1 MTIRKKKAASLIG
14 FLVAISLIFAGCS
27 NGNNEGASPASSPA
41 ASPASSQA
49 NGDGGSSGEEIDW
62 KTVKADIRF
71 VYPGTSESE
80 KLFAENFKTAMKEKY
95 PNVNIEFMYLSWA
108 DMEKKI
114 SVMISTG
121 DVPDIATTQDVTNFV
136 QMDGLEDL
144 TPYMQR
150 EDSTVKPDNFLP
162 GTLDYSTIDGKIYAA
177 PATANAFN
185 LMVNEKM
192 LNDAGMKLEELQT
205 WEDVEKAAER
215 MTKDGKYGFG
225 YPLGVARFAFRV
237 PFTAGYSN
245 DLLLSDTSEAS
256 KAKYIELLN
265 HFKKLEAFQPK
276 AHLTWGYP
284 EMFRA
289 YSNGEVGIIPAG
301 TFFSSNVYSINPDI
315 INVSRAIPYPKGP
328 SGTAAKTPVA
338 NSGFGI
344 YKGSK
349 NKEVAW
355 RLIEE
360 LLSPEFNSTQ
370 AAILNISAEK
380 ATSLD
385 EVIKKAEDV
394 YPKAI
399 DGHKR
404 VIEDFLAMVDKSGV
418 PMDTIVGQ
426 PEMETVVQDVM
437 VKFLTNKLDAEEAY
451 GEIKKGIDAVAAK
464 YAK

>member
-1 MTIRKKKAASLIG
+1 MKAFKKGTARLTGLILAFSL
-14 FLVAISLIFAGCS
+14 VFAGCS
-27 NGNNEGASPASSPA
+27 NGNSNEASPSNSPASS
-41 ASPASSQA
+41 
-49 NGDGGSSGEEIDW
+49 NSSGEEIDW
-62 KTVKADIRF
+62 NTVKADIRF

-80 KLFAENFKTAMKEKY
+80 KLFAETFKNAMKEKY

-144 TPYMQR
+144 APYMQR
-150 EDSTVKPDNFLP
+150 EDSTVKADQFLP
-162 GTLDYSTIDGKIYAA
+162 GTLDYSSVEGKIYAA

-192 LNDAGMKLEELQT
+192 LNDVGMKIEDLQT
-205 WEDVEKAAER
+205 WGDMEKAAEL

-225 YPLGVARFAFRV
+225 YPMGVARFAFRV

-245 DLLLSDTSEAS
+245 DLLISDTSDQN
-256 KAKYIELLN
+256 KTKYIELLN
-265 HFKKLEAFQPK
+265 HFKKLEAYQPK

-289 YSNGEVGIIPAG
+289 YSNGEVGMIPAG

-328 SGTAAKTPVA
+328 SGSAAKTPVA

-355 RLIEE
+355 KLIEE

-385 EVIKKAEDV
+385 EVIKKAENV

-404 VIEDFLAMVDKSGV
+404 VIEDFLGIVEKSGV
-418 PMDTIVGQ
+418 PMDKIIGQ

-437 VKFLTNKLDAEEAY
+437 VKMMTNKMDAEEAFNA
-451 GEIKKGIDAVAAK
+451 IKKGIDPIITK

>member
-1 MTIRKKKAASLIG
+1 MAYKKSMTSLIG
-14 FLVAISLIFAGCS
+14 IILVFSLILAGCS
-27 NGNNEGASPASSPA
+27 NGGSNEASPAATPSSVPT
-41 ASPASSQA
+41 STS
-49 NGDGGSSGEEIDW
+49 SSGEEIDW

-80 KLFAENFKTAMKEKY
+80 KLFAETFKNAMKEKY
-95 PNVNIEFMYLSWA
+95 PNVNIEYMYLSWA

-121 DVPDIATTQDVTNFV
+121 DVPDIASTQDVTNFV

-144 TPYMQR
+144 APYMQR
-150 EDSTVKPDNFLP
+150 ENSTVKLDDFLA
-162 GTLDYSTIDGKIYAA
+162 GTLDYSSVDGKVYAA
-177 PATANAFN
+177 PSAANAFN

-192 LNDAGMKLEELQT
+192 LNDVGMKIEDLQT
-205 WEDVEKAAER
+205 WADMEKAAEL

-237 PFTAGYSN
+237 PFAAGYSN
-245 DLLLSDTSEAS
+245 DILIADTSEQS

-265 HFKKLEAFQPK
+265 HFQKLEAYQPK

-289 YSNGEVGIIPAG
+289 FSNGDVGMIPAG
-301 TFFSSNVYSINPDI
+301 TFFSANVYSINPDI

-328 SGTAAKTPVA
+328 SGSAAKTPVA

-370 AAILNISAEK
+370 AAIVNISAK
-380 ATSLD
+380 KSTSLD
-385 EVIKKAEDV
+385 EVIKKAESV

-404 VIEDFLAMVDKSGV
+404 VIEDFIGIVDKSGV
-418 PMDTIVGQ
+418 PMDKIIGQ
-426 PEMETVVQDVM
+426 PEMETVVQDIM
-437 VKFLTNKLDAEEAY
+437 VKLLTNKMDAEEAY
-451 GEIKKGIDAVAAK
+451 NAIKKGIDPITTK